1 MSMFYIILA
10 TFILLNAC
18 IGFSSSPY
26 YERYTSCE
34 KYNLTAEC
42 LSLRHRVDVI
52 YSCEL
57 IGSIILV
64 IHGLIGMI
72 LLENMRVVWIARL
85 LSYYSQFSI
94 IVYAVIIILRT
105 SYYIDIVPML

>member
-10 TFILLNAC
+10 IFILLNAC

-34 KYNLTAEC
+34 NYNLTAEC

-52 YSCEL
+52 YTCEL
-57 IGSIILV
+57 IGSVILV
-64 IHGLIGMI
+64 VHGLIGMI
-72 LLENMRVVWIARL
+72 LLENMRVIWIARL
-85 LSYYSQFSI
+85 LSYYSRLSI
-94 IVYAVIIILRT
+94 LAYVVIFVIRT